1 MLRCML
7 CLNKAWAA
15 CANNRSGLSSAERSM
30 TPDRDLKMCCMM
42 LSQISPPKEQ
52 SETRPRRFI
61 GYGDNFRWDWPH
73 PASDI
78 ATSTQLPSYWLLHQS
93 DVATLSVKHFQLC
106 CKPAFKDC
114 VPGGFVFDAWNAHVQ
129 CEEAWLS
136 RGWPEIRG
144 STHQEQEIEL
154 RAVNTFH

>member
-1 MLRCML
+1 
-7 CLNKAWAA
+7 
-15 CANNRSGLSSAERSM
+15 M

-78 ATSTQLPSYWLLHQS
+78 ATSTQLPSYRLHQS
-93 DVATLSVKHFQLC
+93 DVATLSVKHFQLR
-106 CKPAFKDC
+106 CKPAFKTVC
-114 VPGGFVFDAWNAHVQ
+114 QVVWCLMLGMHMCSVKRHGYPEGG
-129 CEEAWLS
+129 
-136 RGWPEIRG
+136 
-144 STHQEQEIEL
+144 L
-154 RAVNTFH
+154 RSEGAPAKSKE